1 MNPVIDAVSQRLRV
15 EEGLRLKPYRCPAG
29 KLTIGYGRNIQEV
42 GISKEEAEI
51 LLQNDIQKTVKDLNK
66 SIPWYQTLS
75 EARQIVLVDMCFNL
89 GLSEFLKFK
98 NTLYL
103 VKNGDYVSASKA
115 MLQSKWAKQ
124 VGNRALELS
133 EMMRKG

>member
-1 MNPVIDAVSQRLRV
+1 MSAIDTVKQRLKV

-51 LLQNDIQKTVKDLNK
+51 LLQNDIQNTIKDLDKNV
-66 SIPWYQTLS
+66 PWYRTLS
-75 EARQIVLVDMCFNL
+75 ENRQVVLIDMCFNL

-98 NTLYL
+98 NTLAL
-103 VKNGDYVSASKA
+103 IQKGDFLSASAA
-115 MLQSKWAKQ
+115 MLQSKWANQ
-124 VGNRALELS
+124 VGNRAFELS
-133 EMMRKG
+133 KMMRIG

>member
-1 MNPVIDAVSQRLRV
+1 MNPVIDAVSQRLRA

-42 GISKEEAEI
+42 GITKAEAEM
-51 LLQNDIQKTVKDLNK
+51 LLQNDIQKTINDLNK

-75 EARQIVLVDMCFNL
+75 ETRQVVLVDMCFNL
-89 GLSEFLKFK
+89 GLTEFLKFK

-115 MLQSKWAKQ
+115 MLQSKWADQ
-124 VGNRALELS
+124 VGKRAVELS
-133 EMMRKG
+133 EMMKMG

>member
-1 MNPVIDAVSQRLRV
+1 MSVIDTVKQRLRT

-29 KLTIGYGRNIQEV
+29 KLTIGYGRNIQDV

-51 LLQNDIQKTVKDLNK
+51 LLQNDINKTIQDLDKN
-66 SIPWYQTLS
+66 IPWYKTLS
-75 EARQIVLVDMCFNL
+75 ENRQVVLIDMCFNL

-98 NTLYL
+98 NTLAL
-103 VKNGDYVSASKA
+103 IQKGDYLAASKA

-124 VGNRALELS
+124 VGKRSNELS
-133 EMMRKG
+133 DMMKLG

>member
-1 MNPVIDAVSQRLRV
+1 MSAIDTVKQRLKV

-42 GISKEEAEI
+42 GISKEEAEM
-51 LLQNDIQKTVKDLNK
+51 LLQNDIQKTIDDLNK

-75 EARQIVLVDMCFNL
+75 ENRQVVLVDMCFNL
-89 GLSEFLKFK
+89 GLSEFLNFK
-98 NTLYL
+98 NTLELIKIGNYL
-103 VKNGDYVSASKA
+103 EASKA

-124 VGNRALELS
+124 VGKRAFELS
-133 EMMRKG
+133 EMMRIG

>member
-1 MNPVIDAVSQRLRV
+1 MSVIETVKQRLKT
-15 EEGLRLKPYRCPAG
+15 EEGLRLKPYRCSEG
-29 KLTIGYGRNIQEV
+29 KLTIGYGRNIQDV

-51 LLQNDIQKTVKDLNK
+51 LLQNDINKTIQDLDK
-66 SIPWYQTLS
+66 YIPWYKTLS
-75 EARQIVLVDMCFNL
+75 ENRQVVLIDMCFNL

-98 NTLYL
+98 NTLAL
-103 VKNGDYVSASKA
+103 IQKGDYLAASKA

-124 VGNRALELS
+124 VGKRALELS